1 MKQIFAFAIILG
13 CCWSL
18 TAQTITNG
26 TFDSRRTGWGCN
38 PEAVHR
44 ETTYGGTD
52 RNNIVAEVDASAGLC
67 QSVAGFIVGQDY
79 ALSFRCSRR
88 TTCGPALQSMSLVID
103 GGALSVNVSRNG
115 GGFNFSDETFVF
127 TATST
132 SHQIEWD
139 GTSPGTCGLIVDNIG
154 IAEVMPLP
162 IELAYFDAAVAN
174 KNQVVLSW
182 ETAVEINN
190 SHFTIEHSM
199 DGVNWEAVTTVA
211 GAGNSNVPISYRIVD
226 ELPHF
231 GISYYRL
238 KQTDFDGQ
246 YTYSEI
252 KAVEIE
258 IPTTHNIT
266 VYPNPTRNI
275 ITVDGLPLEY
285 GQQLELFNALG
296 QAIPVQIQSQNERQV
311 IIDLS
316 NLQEGMYLLKTGTTV
331 KQIYKQ

>member
-1 MKQIFAFAIILG
+1 MKKIFTFAIILG

-18 TAQTITNG
+18 VAQTITNG

-67 QSVAGFIVGQDY
+67 QTVSGFVVGQDY

-88 TTCGPALQSMSLVID
+88 TTCGPQLQSMSVVID
-103 GGALSVNVSRNG
+103 NGALNASVSRNG
-115 GGFNFSDETFVF
+115 GGFSFSDETFVF

-132 SHQIEWD
+132 SHRIEWD
-139 GTSPGTCGLIVDNIG
+139 GTSPTTCGLIVDNIG

-162 IELAYFDAAVAN
+162 VELVYFDA
-174 KNQVVLSW
+174 VVVSKDEVLLSW
-182 ETAVEINN
+182 ETAAEINN
-190 SHFTIEHSM
+190 SHFTIEHSV
-199 DGVNWEAVTTVA
+199 DGVNWEILTTVA
-211 GAGNSNVPISYRIVD
+211 GAGNSNVPTSYVVVD
-226 ELPHF
+226 EVPNF
-231 GISYYRL
+231 GVSYYRL
-238 KQTDFDGQ
+238 KQTDFDGK
-246 YTYSEI
+246 YTYSDI
-252 KAVEIE
+252 KAVEVE
-258 IPTTHNIT
+258 MPATNNVR
-266 VYPNPTRNI
+266 VYPNPTRDALTI
-275 ITVDGLPLEY
+275 DGLPSEY
-285 GQQLELFNALG
+285 GQQVELFNALG
-296 QAIPVQIQSQNERQV
+296 QAVAVQIQSQNERQV